1 MARGVPSD
9 PAARERQRLRLE
21 AWRRAKAR
29 RWLVDSFRRGLGLY
43 PADIR
48 ELDRWED
55 DRPVIAPD
63 FVELGMAGFGAERA
77 AA

>member
-1 MARGVPSD
+1 MPRGVPRD

-21 AWRRAKAR
+21 AWRRKNTR
-29 RWLVDSFRRGLGLY
+29 RWLVDAFRRGFGLY
-43 PADIR
+43 PADIS
-48 ELDRWED
+48 ELDRWDD
-55 DRPVIAPD
+55 DRPEIAPD